1 MGTWGS
7 SSSSDDEKICVTLF
21 SCSIFQPLNKAV
33 ASDPVS
39 RDSANKNQNTIDNA
53 EESVKEALDD
63 DVVEDIRARRR
74 RVKTRQSILVN
85 F

>member
-1 MGTWGS
+1 M
-7 SSSSDDEKICVTLF
+7 
-21 SCSIFQPLNKAV
+21 CSILQPLNKAV

-39 RDSANKNQNTIDNA
+39 LDSATKNQSTIDNA
-53 EESVKEALDD
+53 ETSVKDIKKALDD

-74 RVKTRQSILVN
+74 RVRTRHSILVK

>member
-1 MGTWGS
+1 MGTWVS
-7 SSSSDDEKICVTLF
+7 SISSDNEKICVTLF

-53 EESVKEALDD
+53 EERKEALDD

-74 RVKTRQSILVN
+74 RVKTRHSILVN

>member
-1 MGTWGS
+1 MGTWVS
-7 SSSSDDEKICVTLF
+7 SISSDNEKICVTLF

-53 EESVKEALDD
+53 EVSA

-74 RVKTRQSILVN
+74 RVKTRHSILVK